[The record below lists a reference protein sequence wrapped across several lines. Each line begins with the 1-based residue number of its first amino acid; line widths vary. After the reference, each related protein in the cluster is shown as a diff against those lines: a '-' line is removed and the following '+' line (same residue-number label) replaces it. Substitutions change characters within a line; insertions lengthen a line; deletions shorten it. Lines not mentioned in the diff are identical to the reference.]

1 MKVGLVLEGGAMRGM
16 YTAGVI
22 DVLLENNIKVDGIIG
37 VSAGALFGV
46 NYCSKQKERV
56 LRYQKKY
63 IKHKNYMGIS
73 TLLKTGNI
81 INNEI
86 AFDEIPFKTDIFD
99 EEEFQKSK
107 TDFQLVITN
116 IKTGQPEYIK
126 ITNTK
131 EQMKYFIAT
140 SAMPYVSK
148 IVEIGNDK
156 YLDGALAD
164 SIPIKKMESMG
175 YDKII
180 VVLTKPQGYKKKKHS
195 PLISKLKYKKYPE
208 LQKAINTRYL
218 HYNETIDYIDEKEKD
233 GEIIV
238 LRPSRKVKMS
248 RIENDI
254 KKLQEMYDL
263 GVEDTKNNLDKIRNF
278 IGNKQMKK

>member
-22 DVLLENNIKVDGIIG
+22 DMFLKNNIKIDGIIG
-37 VSAGALFGV
+37 VSAGALFGI
-46 NYCSKQKERV
+46 NYCSNQKERV

-63 IKHKNYMGIS
+63 IKDKEYMGIRP
-73 TLLKTGNI
+73 LLKTGNI
-81 INNEI
+81 INNKI
-86 AFDEIPFKTDIFD
+86 AFDDIPFKLDKFD

-107 TDFQLVITN
+107 TEFHLVVTN
-116 IKTGQPEYIK
+116 IKTGKPEYIK

-148 IVEIGNDK
+148 IVEINGK
-156 YLDGALAD
+156 EYLDGALGD

-180 VVLTKPQGYKKKKHS
+180 VVLTKPYGYKKKKRS
-195 PLISKLKYKKYPE
+195 PLFSKLKYNKYPS
-208 LQKAINTRYL
+208 LQNAINTRYL
-218 HYNETIDYIDEKEKD
+218 QYNETIDYINQKEKK

-248 RIENDI
+248 RIEKDVN
-254 KKLQEMYDL
+254 KLQEMYDL
-263 GVEDTKNNLDKIRNF
+263 GIEDTKNKLNKIIKF
-278 IGNKQMKK
+278 IEKK

>member
-22 DVLLENNIKVDGIIG
+22 DMFLEKNIKIDGIIG
-37 VSAGALFGV
+37 VSAGALFGI

-63 IKHKNYMGIS
+63 IKDKNYMGIR

-81 INNEI
+81 INNKI
-86 AFDEIPFKTDIFD
+86 AFYDIPFKLDKFD

-107 TDFQLVITN
+107 TEFHLVVTN
-116 IKTGQPEYIK
+116 IKTGKPEYIK
-126 ITNTK
+126 ITNTEK
-131 EQMKYFIAT
+131 QIKYFIAT

-148 IVEIGNDK
+148 MVEIGNEK
-156 YLDGALAD
+156 YLDGALGD

-180 VVLTKPQGYKKKKHS
+180 VVLTKPYGYKKKKRS
-195 PLISKLKYKKYPE
+195 PLISKLRYKNHKE
-208 LQKAINTRYL
+208 LQQAINTRYL
-218 HYNETIDYIDEKEKD
+218 HYNKTIDYINEKEKT

-248 RIENDI
+248 RIEKDVN
-254 KKLQEMYDL
+254 KLQEMYDL
-263 GVEDTKNNLDKIRNF
+263 GVEDTKNKLKEIEKF
-278 IGNKQMKK
+278 LKK